1 MMGRNQR
8 KKAENTQNQNA
19 SPSKDDH
26 SSTSTMEQG
35 LMENECI
42 PMTESSFKEWIR
54 NFCELKEHVVDQCKE
69 TKNFEKRFDE
79 ILLRIDN
86 LHRNISELM
95 ELKNT
100 IQELQEVCKGLN
112 TRIVQAEEGISEVKV
127 QINEIK
133 QEDKIREQRIKR
145 NEQSLQEMWD
155 YVKRP
160 NLHLI
165 GVPEC
170 DGENESK
177 LENTLQDIIQ
187 ENFPKLAKQVNIQ
200 PQVIQRT
207 PQRYFSR
214 RATPRH
220 IIVRFTRVET
230 KEKILRAARERGQV
244 THKGKPIR
252 LTADL
257 SAETLQA
264 RREWGPIFNILK
276 EQNLQSRISYPAKL
290 SFTTEGKIKSFTNKQ
305 VLRDFITTRPA
316 LQELLKEALHTE
328 TTSISLSKH
337 IPKSKE
343 HQHKEEFT
351 STNG

>member
-1 MMGRNQR
+1 MTGRNQR
-8 KKAENTQNQNA
+8 KKAENTQSQNA

-42 PMTESSFKEWIR
+42 PMLEYRFREWIIT
-54 NFCELKEHVVDQCKE
+54 NFGELKEHVVAQRKE
-69 TKNFEKRFDE
+69 TRNFEKKFDE

-86 LHRNISELM
+86 LERSMSEIM

-100 IQELQEVCKGLN
+100 IQELREVCTSLH

-127 QINEIK
+127 QLNERK
-133 QEDKIREQRIKR
+133 HEEKIREKGIKR
-145 NEQSLQEMWD
+145 NEQSLQEVWD

-160 NLHLI
+160 NLRLI

-170 DGENESK
+170 NGENESK
-177 LENTLQDIIQ
+177 MENTLQEVIQ
-187 ENFPKLAKQVNIQ
+187 ENFPKLAKQINIQ

-207 PQRYFSR
+207 PQRYSSR

-220 IIVRFTRVET
+220 IIVRFTRAEK
-230 KEKILRAARERGQV
+230 KEKILRAAREKGQV
-244 THKGKPIR
+244 TRKGKPIR

-264 RREWGPIFNILK
+264 RREWGPILNILK
-276 EQNLQSRISYPAKL
+276 EQNLQPRISYPAKL
-290 SFTTEGKIKSFTNKQ
+290 SFTTEGKVKSFMNKQ
-305 VLRDFITTRPA
+305 GLRDFITTRPA

-328 TTSISLSKH
+328 RNNKYQ
-337 IPKSKE
+337 P
-343 HQHKEEFT
+343 F
-351 STNG
+351 